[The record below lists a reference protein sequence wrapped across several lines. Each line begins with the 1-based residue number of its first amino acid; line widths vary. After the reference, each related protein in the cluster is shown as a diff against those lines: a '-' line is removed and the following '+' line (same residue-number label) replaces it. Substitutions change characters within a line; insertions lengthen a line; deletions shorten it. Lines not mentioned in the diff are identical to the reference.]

1 MSWSF
6 CLRRTD
12 WRRAQRCDGLDLTRS
27 QWESSSPE
35 CSSRRAAS
43 RVATNGNTG
52 HGPSA
57 LFRAKSSAPSWAQ
70 FVSECC
76 VRQSDRLSMLAPATS
91 PSADPPAKRRRSSVF
106 DKTPDEIN
114 EWCDRHSQ
122 SFTFTGLALSR
133 MVRRIVEDGAVDDSA
148 DRHARETFAMQQSVW
163 NVVLVVD
170 TLIVSMVIPFV
181 MEGEDK
187 FASPDEEGSTKDILF
202 LVYNGIM
209 SLTFFF
215 CLYHLGTTTMLYIVS
230 SYLTEFRDLLWFFIE
245 FTDLMSFLNG
255 TMLLIII
262 LLSVATTLGSVV
274 SFGLRNSLITIVM
287 CGIAL
292 AVTFA
297 GFITIKRPFMLRF
310 HHVVDEQEKTRRP
323 SAMRPGQKG
332 SVRFKL
338 QPSST
343 DGDASP
349 PQIKPGRQQTL
360 RNILDAS
367 SGAAPAPAAPSAE
380 GDTRAL
386 ESVAMVATALA
397 ELRDGIAE
405 LREELKAQRQHH
417 ESSPRRRHSS
427 MKSVSIQEG
436 ADEDQPTSSGR
447 KVRRSH
453 SLPRRGSS
461 EGRGTLAEGNIA
473 LTWD

>member
-1 MSWSF
+1 M
-6 CLRRTD
+6 
-12 WRRAQRCDGLDLTRS
+12 
-27 QWESSSPE
+27 
-35 CSSRRAAS
+35 
-43 RVATNGNTG
+43 
-52 HGPSA
+52 
-57 LFRAKSSAPSWAQ
+57 
-70 FVSECC
+70 
-76 VRQSDRLSMLAPATS
+76 
-91 PSADPPAKRRRSSVF
+91 
-106 DKTPDEIN
+106 
-114 EWCDRHSQ
+114 
-122 SFTFTGLALSR
+122 
-133 MVRRIVEDGAVDDSA
+133 
-148 DRHARETFAMQQSVW
+148 
-163 NVVLVVD
+163 
-170 TLIVSMVIPFV
+170 
-181 MEGEDK
+181 
-187 FASPDEEGSTKDILF
+187 
-202 LVYNGIM
+202 
-209 SLTFFF
+209 
-215 CLYHLGTTTMLYIVS
+215 
-230 SYLTEFRDLLWFFIE
+230 
-245 FTDLMSFLNG
+245 
-255 TMLLIII
+255 
-262 LLSVATTLGSVV
+262 
-274 SFGLRNSLITIVM
+274 
-287 CGIAL
+287 
-292 AVTFA
+292 
-297 GFITIKRPFMLRF
+297 
-310 HHVVDEQEKTRRP
+310 
-323 SAMRPGQKG
+323 
-332 SVRFKL
+332 RFKL

-349 PQIKPGRQQTL
+349 PQIKPGRQQTLRSILDERALVRKQTTL

>member
-1 MSWSF
+1 
-6 CLRRTD
+6 
-12 WRRAQRCDGLDLTRS
+12 
-27 QWESSSPE
+27 
-35 CSSRRAAS
+35 
-43 RVATNGNTG
+43 
-52 HGPSA
+52 
-57 LFRAKSSAPSWAQ
+57 
-70 FVSECC
+70 
-76 VRQSDRLSMLAPATS
+76 MLAPATS

-230 SYLTEFRDLLWFFIE
+230 SYLNEFRDLLWFFIE
-245 FTDLMSFLNG
+245 FTDLMSFLNISL
-255 TMLLIII
+255 LLIII
-262 LLSVATTLGSVV
+262 LLAVATTLGSVV

-292 AVTFA
+292 AVTLA

-310 HHVVDEQEKTRRP
+310 HHVVNEQEDETAVYSRATRPERLREVQTAAQQHGWRRKP
-323 SAMRPGQKG
+323 TSDQAWSAA
-332 SVRFKL
+332 
-338 QPSST
+338 
-343 DGDASP
+343 DAS
-349 PQIKPGRQQTL
+349 KHPGR
-360 RNILDAS
+360 RAS
-367 SGAAPAPAAPSAE
+367 AG
-380 GDTRAL
+380 RAL
-386 ESVAMVATALA
+386 
-397 ELRDGIAE
+397 
-405 LREELKAQRQHH
+405 
-417 ESSPRRRHSS
+417 
-427 MKSVSIQEG
+427 
-436 ADEDQPTSSGR
+436 
-447 KVRRSH
+447 
-453 SLPRRGSS
+453 
-461 EGRGTLAEGNIA
+461 GRGRHARA
-473 LTWD
+473 

>member
-1 MSWSF
+1 MGRKTSTW
-6 CLRRTD
+6 
-12 WRRAQRCDGLDLTRS
+12 
-27 QWESSSPE
+27 
-35 CSSRRAAS
+35 
-43 RVATNGNTG
+43 

-57 LFRAKSSAPSWAQ
+57 LFPRKSFSAVAGAIR
-70 FVSECC
+70 FEC
-76 VRQSDRLSMLAPATS
+76 VASVNPRLSMLAPATS

-163 NVVLVVD
+163 NVILVVD

-202 LVYNGIM
+202 LVYSGIM

-292 AVTFA
+292 AVTLA

-323 SAMRPGQKG
+323 SAVRPGQKG

-360 RNILDAS
+360 RNILD
-367 SGAAPAPAAPSAE
+367 AAPAPAAPSAE